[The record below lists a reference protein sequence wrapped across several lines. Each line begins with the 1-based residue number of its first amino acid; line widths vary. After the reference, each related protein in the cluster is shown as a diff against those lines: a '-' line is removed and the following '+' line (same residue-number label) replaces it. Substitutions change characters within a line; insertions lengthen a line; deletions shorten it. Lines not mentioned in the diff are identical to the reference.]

1 MESIIR
7 FVKGDEG
14 ADLIEYALLAG
25 LIAVACIGTL
35 KTVGGSIKGLFD
47 KVNTAIIAP

>member
-1 MESIIR
+1 MGSITR
-7 FVKGDEG
+7 FISDDQG

-35 KTVGGSIKGLFD
+35 KSVGTSVKGLFQSVSD
-47 KVNTAIIAP
+47 AIIAP